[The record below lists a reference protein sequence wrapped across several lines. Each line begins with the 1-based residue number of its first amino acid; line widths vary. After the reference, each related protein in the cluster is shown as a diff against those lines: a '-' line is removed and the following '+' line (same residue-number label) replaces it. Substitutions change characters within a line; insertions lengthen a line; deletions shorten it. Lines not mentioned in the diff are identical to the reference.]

1 MRISSETVALARCR
15 TYDRR
20 SLRKGIAAVAAAAG
34 IACGRGARV
43 LLKPNLVSGRL
54 HNGFACT
61 NGEFIAAVA
70 ELFLDQG
77 ASVAVGDSPAF
88 GTAKGVMAACGIDR
102 ALKKLPVQ
110 LVNFGA
116 PRQVKLSS
124 GLSVGIAG
132 EALDCDVL
140 VNLPKVKAHSQLLV
154 TLAVKNFFGA
164 VVGFR
169 KPWLHARHGDIGNR
183 FEALLVDLLAVLPE
197 SCTLADGVVA
207 MHHEG
212 PILGKPYP
220 LGLIAGSANPVAVDT
235 ALLSVLNVA
244 ADRSILWRECRRRNM
259 PGTEAAAIRYP
270 LLQPQDVRAGDFIVP
285 GRLKPVSFHPWRLI
299 SGSVK
304 RLLARS
310 S

>member
-1 MRISSETVALARCR
+1 MARCQ
-15 TYDRR
+15 TYDRS
-20 SLRKGIAAVAAAAG
+20 SLQEGIAAVVAAAG
-34 IACGRGARV
+34 IACSRGARV

-54 HNGFACT
+54 HNGLACT

-70 ELFLDQG
+70 EFFLDLG
-77 ASVAVGDSPAF
+77 AAVAVGDSPAF
-88 GTAKGVMAACGIDR
+88 GTAKGVMAACGISR

-110 LVNFGA
+110 LVNFGT
-116 PRQVKLSS
+116 PQQIKLAS
-124 GLSVGIAG
+124 GLSAGIAR

-140 VNLPKVKAHSQLLV
+140 VNLPKVKTHSQLLV
-154 TLAVKNFFGA
+154 SLAVKNFFGV

-169 KPWLHARHGDIGNR
+169 KPWIHACHGDIGNR
-183 FEALLVDLLAVLPE
+183 FETLLVDLLAVLPE

-207 MHHEG
+207 MHREG
-212 PILGKPYP
+212 PVLGKPYP
-220 LGLIAGSANPVAVDT
+220 LGLIAGSANPVAIDT
-235 ALLSVLNVA
+235 ALLNVLNVA

-259 PGTEAAAIRYP
+259 PGAEAAAIRYP

-285 GRLKPVSFHPWRLI
+285 GQLKPVSFHPWRLVT
-299 SGSVK
+299 GGVK